1 MRYASLVGL
10 LLGTMLGTA
19 CVDTVLRSEVDA
31 FLSGYEAEMQRVY
44 YDWSRADWESNT
56 RIVEGDTTNAART
69 RAAREAYL
77 RFAGSLENVDTIR
90 SYLSRRGKLTDLQ
103 VRQLEK
109 MLALAAEGPM
119 AVREIV
125 ERRVAAETEQVER
138 LYGFEFKVGRR
149 PVTPNEIDDLLRTS
163 NALGERQAV
172 WEASKEVGRVL
183 KPAFFEVRDL
193 RNQTVQAL
201 GYTDFFSYQVAD
213 YGLSTEEMLR
223 LCDELV
229 RQLRPLYRELHT
241 WARYDLAAR
250 YGAEVPDLLPAH
262 WLPNRW
268 GQDWSALVEVRGINV
283 DSSIGAHTP
292 EWVMEQGEAFYVS
305 LGFDELPQSFW
316 QRSSLYPL
324 PAGAAYKKNTHASA
338 WHLDLDTDVRSL
350 MSVEP
355 DPYWYETVHHEL
367 GHVYYFMSYSTPAV
381 PLVLREGA
389 NRAYHE
395 AIGSM
400 IGLAASQRRFLV
412 NRGLADAG
420 AQIDET
426 AKLLKEALNH
436 VVFIPWSAG
445 VMTRFE
451 QALYATPLSA
461 DVLNARWWDLVR
473 RYQGI
478 DPPTPRGEDHA
489 DALSKTHITD
499 DAGQYYDYALAEA
512 LLFQL
517 HQHIATELLQ
527 QSPYDTD
534 YYGSAAVGRF
544 LRDLMAPGA
553 SRPWQEVLRETT
565 GRELDAQAMVEYFEP
580 LYDWLVEQNEG
591 RTHTLP
597 AL

>member
-1 MRYASLVGL
+1 MKNSSIVGL
-10 LLGTMLGTA
+10 LIGTVLGTA
-19 CVDTVLRSEVDA
+19 CADPAFRSEVDA
-31 FLSGYEAEMQRVY
+31 FLSGYEAEMQRLSY
-44 YDWSRADWESNT
+44 AWSEADWASNT

-77 RFAGSLENVDTIR
+77 RFAGSVENIDTIR
-90 SYLSRRGKLTDLQ
+90 SYLSRPGKLTDLQ
-103 VRQLEK
+103 ERRLEK
-109 MLALAAEGPM
+109 MLAMAAEGPM
-119 AVREIV
+119 TVPEVV
-125 ERRVAAETEQVER
+125 ERRVAVETDQVER
-138 LYGFEFKVGRR
+138 LFGFEFTLDGR
-149 PVTPNEIDDLLRTS
+149 PVTPNQIDGILRTS
-163 NALGERQAV
+163 DDLGERQAV
-172 WEASKEVGRVL
+172 WAASKEVGRVL
-183 KPAFFEVRDL
+183 KPAAMELRDL

-201 GYTDFFSYQVAD
+201 GYSDFFEYQVSD
-213 YGLSTEEMLR
+213 YGMSTNEMVR
-223 LCDELV
+223 MCDELV
-229 RQLRPLYRELHT
+229 QQLRPLYRELHT
-241 WARYDLAAR
+241 WARYELAER
-250 YGAEVPDLLPAH
+250 YGADVPELLPAH

-268 GQDWSALVEVRGINV
+268 GQDWSALVEVEGINV

-305 LGFDELPQSFW
+305 LGFEPLPASFW
-316 QRSSLYPL
+316 ERSSLYPL
-324 PAGAAYKKNTHASA
+324 PPGADYKKNTHASA

-367 GHVYYFMSYSTPAV
+367 GHVYYFMSYSTAAV

-412 NRGLADAG
+412 NRELADEDAEV
-420 AQIDET
+420 DET

-436 VVFIPWSAG
+436 AVFIPWSAG

-451 QALYATPLSA
+451 QSLYANDLA
-461 DVLNARWWDLVR
+461 GDALNATWWDLVR
-473 RYQGI
+473 RYQGVE
-478 DPPTPRGEDHA
+478 PPGSRDEEYA

-512 LLFQL
+512 LLFQM
-517 HQHIATELLQ
+517 HQHIASEILG

-534 YYGSAAVGRF
+534 YYGSAGVGGF
-544 LRDLMAPGA
+544 LQDLMAPGA

-565 GRELDAQAMVEYFEP
+565 GRELDAQAMVEYFQP
-580 LYDWLVEQNEG
+580 LYDWLVEQNQG